1 MKEKSNRN
9 DLIRL
14 IAIFIVSVFVLA
26 TGVYYASSALYR
38 GDLPGAVLGCA
49 IALIVLA
56 FAILTYVRG
65 NKDLRE
71 GFPLQDE
78 RSRRVTEMAASK
90 AFYVSLYLLLFIGL
104 LSEGTIEFRDVSQA
118 TGVAVGGMALLWA
131 IFWVYYNSKEI

>member
-1 MKEKSNRN
+1 MKGKKNQN

-14 IAIFIVSVFVLA
+14 IAIFILSVFVLA
-26 TGVYYASSALYR
+26 TGIYYTSSALYR
-38 GDLPGAVLGCA
+38 GDLPGAVLGGA

-90 AFYVSLYLLLFIGL
+90 AFYASLYLLLALGL
-104 LSEGTIEFRDVSQA
+104 LSETVEFRDVSQA

-131 IFWVYYNSKEI
+131 IFWLYYNSKEI